1 MITKL
6 EGHGIVECK
15 RCGVIIAQCRCMD
28 CGKLTVYSVC
38 DKCSGKEPIMK
49 IRLIGSYKA
58 MSCLNQPT
66 TAEIELSMES
76 LQEQLRIKGLEC
88 ANCISEITLRSKKE

>member
-1 MITKL
+1 
-6 EGHGIVECK
+6 
-15 RCGVIIAQCRCMD
+15 
-28 CGKLTVYSVC
+28 
-38 DKCSGKEPIMK
+38 MK

-88 ANCISEITLRSKKE
+88 ANCISEITLRSKNDN